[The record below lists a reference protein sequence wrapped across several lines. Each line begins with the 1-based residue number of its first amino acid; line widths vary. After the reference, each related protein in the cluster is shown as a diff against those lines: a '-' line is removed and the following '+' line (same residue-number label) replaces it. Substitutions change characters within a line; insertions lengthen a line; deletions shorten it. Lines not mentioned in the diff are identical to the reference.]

1 MITLLLLAQ
10 ITRDEFMDFKR
21 QVEVQFAEIKGE
33 IKELRSQIQALNQRI
48 NDLDKRIDDL
58 DKRIDDLG
66 KDNENIRNDIRN
78 QMIFFGTLFVGIL
91 GVLITFLISWLNFV
105 KDYKEK
111 KADKELVVKLEEKF
125 KNLEEEN
132 KRLRNQNQVLINII
146 EKIVNGSSKEE
157 IKAEIE
163 LIKKL

>member
-1 MITLLLLAQ
+1 
-10 ITRDEFMDFKR
+10 MDFKR
-21 QVEVQFAEIKGE
+21 QVEVQFAEIRGE
-33 IKELRSQIQALNQRI
+33 IKELRSQVQALNQRI
-48 NDLDKRIDDL
+48 DDL
-58 DKRIDDLG
+58 R

-125 KNLEEEN
+125 KNLEDEN
-132 KRLRNQNQVLINII
+132 KRLRNQNEALIFII
-146 EKIVNGSSKEE
+146 EKIVNGASREE
-157 IKAEIE
+157 IKSEIE

>member
-58 DKRIDDLG
+58 R

-132 KRLRNQNQVLINII
+132 KRLRNQNQVLISII

-163 LIKKL
+163 IIKKL